1 MFSRCENRHKEYNDS
16 RRTAGLFP
24 AVTLSDT
31 WSVFMKSYEFIDDKG
46 TFKLEDPD
54 LCSYLY
60 FPVGSASGMMGSVTP
75 EFGGDLKTSQNTFI
89 LEPVSSENLHNN
101 RSTRNFWLR
110 LEDGTL
116 VSATGAS
123 ASSHSRRFTPSK
135 DDVTLCGGLL
145 NQSVIRK
152 ITGTSLTTG
161 VTTFVPV
168 ETDDK
173 IELTRVKITNTGDTS
188 ITFTPTAATP
198 IYGRSADNI
207 RDHRNVTSMLNRMTV
222 TDYGITNNPT
232 LTFDERG
239 HRRNKVVYGFF
250 ASEGNGAKPVSF
262 CPLAEGFIGEGG
274 AFDNPRFP
282 ATGEPSSLPGTRVNG
297 FEAMGAAMFAP
308 KTLAPGASC
317 EYVFALALD
326 NIDKPSDTEEEI
338 LKVSG
343 SLQDMAVKYLSG
355 EVFERELSHNKEYWN
370 KKNNI
375 RFHTGDKAFDNW
387 MYWVGVQPIL
397 RRIYGCSFLPHHD
410 YGKGGRGWRDLWQDC
425 LALII
430 MDPGDVRGMLIDNFG
445 GVRTDGTNATIIGSG
460 SGEFIADRNGITR
473 VWMDHAMWPFMTMD
487 LYIKQTGD
495 LKILDETAPYFIDR
509 QIMRGEK
516 LLDQAITLDGIKCE
530 GTVMEHLLLQNLA
543 SFFDVGEHG
552 HMKLRG
558 ADWND
563 ALDMGKDRGESV
575 AFTAAY
581 AGNYRKLAGILRKYG
596 EALGKT
602 SVSLASEISGLLG
615 INDADKLPALLL
627 TYCNS
632 VTTGFSGSK
641 TSFDIELLALD
652 LEKKADWISDHI
664 RADEWFTDSEGYSR
678 FNGYY
683 DNNGLPL
690 EKNGDKHGRPAMML
704 TSQVFTVMSGIA
716 SDSQVADIVRSADRY
731 IYDKSIGGYKL
742 NTDFAEIKTDMGR
755 MFGFSY
761 GQKENGAV
769 FSHMAVMFGNALYSR
784 GFAAEGWKVLGSL
797 YRHACDFD
805 SSKIYPGVPEYF
817 DPKGRGVYHYLTGA
831 ASWLML
837 TVLTEMFGIKGS
849 YGDMIFEPALL
860 PEQFDSEGIAS
871 VSFEFNG
878 KPVTVVYKNGRAS
891 SASGCNYSVASIS
904 VDGKLVSEDSN
915 VLGADKIG
923 SLIEIEL
930 M

>member
-1 MFSRCENRHKEYNDS
+1 
-16 RRTAGLFP
+16 
-24 AVTLSDT
+24 
-31 WSVFMKSYEFIDDKG
+31 MKGYEFLDNKG
-46 TFKLEDPD
+46 TFRLEDPD
-54 LCSYLY
+54 LYSYLY
-60 FPVGSASGMMGSVTP
+60 FPVASSSGMMGSLTP
-75 EFGGDLKTSQNTFI
+75 EFGGDLKTSQNTFV
-89 LEPVSSENLHNN
+89 LEPVSSDNLHNN
-101 RSTRNFWLR
+101 RSTRNFWLT

-123 ASSHSRRFTPSK
+123 ASSSARRFSPSRDK
-135 DDVTLCGGLL
+135 VTLTAGLL
-145 NQSVIRK
+145 YQSVVREIN
-152 ITGTSLTTG
+152 GTALKTET
-161 VTTFVPV
+161 TTFVPV
-168 ETDDK
+168 ETDDR

-188 ITFTPTAATP
+188 MTFTPTAATP

-222 TDYGITNNPT
+222 TEFGVTNNPT

-250 ASEGNGAKPVSF
+250 ASEGDGTKPVSF
-262 CPLAEGFIGEGG
+262 CPLAEDYIGEGG

-282 ATGEPSSLPGTRVNG
+282 VTGEPASLPGTRANG
-297 FEAMGAAMFAP
+297 FEAMGASMFAS
-308 KTLAPGASC
+308 KTLAAGESC
-317 EYVFALALD
+317 EYVFALAVSD
-326 NIDKPSDTEEEI
+326 IDKPSDTEEEI
-338 LKVSG
+338 LSVS
-343 SLQDMAVKYLSG
+343 SALENMAAKYLSG
-355 EVFERELSHNKEYWN
+355 EVFECELSHNKEYWD

-375 RFHTGDKAFDNW
+375 SFHTGDKAFDNW
-387 MYWVGVQPIL
+387 MYWVGIQPML

-487 LYIKQTGD
+487 LYIRQTGD
-495 LKILDETAPYFIDR
+495 LKVLDETAPYFIDR
-509 QIMRGEK
+509 QVMRGEK
-516 LLDQAITLDGIKCE
+516 LLGSDVSIDGCHSE
-530 GTVMEHLLLQNLA
+530 GSVIEHLLLQNFA
-543 SFFDVGEHG
+543 SFFDVGENG

-563 ALDMGKDRGESV
+563 ALDMGKDKGESV

-581 AGNYRKLAGILRKYG
+581 AGNYRKLAAILREYKK
-596 EALGKT
+596 AFGKDT
-602 SVSLASEISGLLG
+602 LELASEISGLLG
-615 INDADKLPALLL
+615 VYEADRLPSVLL

-632 VTTGFSGSK
+632 VTEGFGGSK
-641 TSFDIELLALD
+641 TSFDIDLLADDLD
-652 LEKKADWISDHI
+652 EKAEWICDHI
-664 RADEWFTDSEGYSR
+664 RATEWFTDSDGYSR

-683 DNNGLPL
+683 DNSGLPL
-690 EKNGDKHGRPAMML
+690 EKNGDRHGRPAMML
-704 TSQVFTVMSGIA
+704 TSQVFTIMSGIA
-716 SDSQVADIVRSADRY
+716 SEEQVADIVRSADRY
-731 IYDKSIGGYKL
+731 IYDASLGGYKL

-769 FSHMAVMFGNALYSR
+769 FSHMTVMFGNALYSR
-784 GFAAEGWKVLGSL
+784 GFAAEGWKVLGTL

-860 PEQFDSEGIAS
+860 PEQFDKDGIAS

-878 KPVTVVYKNGRAS
+878 KPVTVVYKKGLTS
-891 SASGCNYSVASIS
+891 SDNSRYSVASIS
-904 VDGKLVSEDSN
+904 VDGKLVSEDRNTLS
-915 VLGADKIG
+915 ADRIG
-923 SLIEIEL
+923 SLIEVEL
-930 M
+930 K

>member
-1 MFSRCENRHKEYNDS
+1 
-16 RRTAGLFP
+16 
-24 AVTLSDT
+24 
-31 WSVFMKSYEFIDDKG
+31 MKGYEFLDNKG
-46 TFKLEDPD
+46 TFRLEDPD
-54 LCSYLY
+54 LYSYLY
-60 FPVGSASGMMGSVTP
+60 FPVASSSGMMGSLTP
-75 EFGGDLKTSQNTFI
+75 EFGGDLKTSQNTFV
-89 LEPVSSENLHNN
+89 LEPVSSDNLHNN
-101 RSTRNFWLR
+101 RSTRNFWLT

-123 ASSHSRRFTPSK
+123 ASSSARRFSSSRDK
-135 DDVTLCGGLL
+135 VTLTAGLL
-145 NQSVIRK
+145 YQSVVREINGAALK
-152 ITGTSLTTG
+152 TET
-161 VTTFVPV
+161 TTFVPV
-168 ETDDK
+168 ETDDR

-188 ITFTPTAATP
+188 MTFTPTAATP

-222 TDYGITNNPT
+222 TEFGVTNNPT

-250 ASEGNGAKPVSF
+250 ASEGDGTKPVSF
-262 CPLAEGFIGEGG
+262 CPLAEDYIGEGG

-282 ATGEPSSLPGTRVNG
+282 VTGEPASLPGTRANG
-297 FEAMGAAMFAP
+297 FEAMGASMFAS
-308 KTLAPGASC
+308 KTLAAGESC
-317 EYVFALALD
+317 EYVFALAVSD
-326 NIDKPSDTEEEI
+326 IDKPSDTEEEI
-338 LKVSG
+338 LSVS
-343 SLQDMAVKYLSG
+343 SALENMAAKYLSG
-355 EVFERELSHNKEYWN
+355 EVFECELSHNKEYWD

-375 RFHTGDKAFDNW
+375 SFHTGDKAFDNW
-387 MYWVGVQPIL
+387 MCWVGIQPML

-487 LYIKQTGD
+487 LYIRQTGD

-509 QIMRGEK
+509 QVMRGEK
-516 LLDQAITLDGIKCE
+516 LLGSDVSIDGCHSE
-530 GTVMEHLLLQNLA
+530 GSVIEHLLLQNFA
-543 SFFDVGEHG
+543 SFFDVGENG

-563 ALDMGKDRGESV
+563 ALDMGKDKGESV

-581 AGNYRKLAGILRKYG
+581 AGNYRKLAAILREYKK
-596 EALGKT
+596 AFGKDT
-602 SVSLASEISGLLG
+602 LELASEISGLLG
-615 INDADKLPALLL
+615 VYEADRLPAVLL

-632 VTTGFSGSK
+632 VTEGFGGSK
-641 TSFDIELLALD
+641 TSFDIDLLADDLD
-652 LEKKADWISDHI
+652 EKAEWICDHI
-664 RADEWFTDSEGYSR
+664 RATEWFTDSDGYSR

-683 DNNGLPL
+683 DNSGLPL
-690 EKNGDKHGRPAMML
+690 EKNGDRHGRPAMML
-704 TSQVFTVMSGIA
+704 TSQVFTIMSGIA
-716 SDSQVADIVRSADRY
+716 SEEQVADIVRSADRY
-731 IYDKSIGGYKL
+731 IYDASLGGYKL

-769 FSHMAVMFGNALYSR
+769 FSHMTVMFGNALYSR
-784 GFAAEGWKVLGSL
+784 GFAAEGWKVLGTL

-860 PEQFDSEGIAS
+860 PEQFDKDGIAS

-878 KPVTVVYKNGRAS
+878 KPVTVVYKKGLTS
-891 SASGCNYSVASIS
+891 SDNSRYSVASIS
-904 VDGKLVSEDSN
+904 VDGKLVSEDRNTLS
-915 VLGADKIG
+915 ADRIG
-923 SLIEIEL
+923 NLIEVEL
-930 M
+930 K